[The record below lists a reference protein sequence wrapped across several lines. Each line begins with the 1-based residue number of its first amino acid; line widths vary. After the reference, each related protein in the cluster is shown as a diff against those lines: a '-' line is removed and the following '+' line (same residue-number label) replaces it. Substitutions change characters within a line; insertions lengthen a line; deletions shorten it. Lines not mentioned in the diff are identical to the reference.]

1 MNLTFQRASISYI
14 DNPDYNVSMSAAG
27 EKLHQEIRR
36 SHSHP
41 LRSFSYLSFLP
52 FSQLWERLSLWNIL
66 DGLTSSPTGTSHA
79 GMPNA
84 GSWGRRR
91 ARKALEEETP
101 LGADFTAIEYAKEPK
116 ILEAPSL
123 EILYYADVVGEVP
136 SSTEPS
142 GFVEPPSDPFDIG
155 NGDLPPE
162 WGIDVAI
169 KGGVIRYG
177 PWADRQR

>member
-1 MNLTFQRASISYI
+1 MNLTFQRASICYV
-14 DNPDYNVSMSAAG
+14 DNPDHNVSMQAAG
-27 EKLHQEIRR
+27 EKLHHEIRR
-36 SHSHP
+36 SHSPP

-52 FSQLWERLSLWNIL
+52 FAQLWEGLRLWSIIDNLVP
-66 DGLTSSPTGTSHA
+66 SPNSDPHGGTGNT
-79 GMPNA
+79 
-84 GSWGRRR
+84 GSWSRRR

-101 LGADFTAIEYAKEPK
+101 LGADFTRIEYAKEPK

-123 EILYYADVVGEVP
+123 DLLYYADAVGRVP
-136 SSTEPS
+136 ATSELS
-142 GFVEPPSDPFDIG
+142 GLAEPPSDPFDIG

-169 KGGVIRYG
+169 KGGVVRYG